1 VNRAHHLYCS
11 SARWSATVEE
21 KLLPWGLAGVEL
33 GDDVLEIGPGLG
45 ATTRVL
51 ARLPGRLTALEL
63 EQRSVARLR
72 GRFGADVE
80 IVQGDATHMPFADSS
95 FSGAACFTMLHH
107 VDSAARQDEVL
118 AEACRVLRP
127 GGTFA
132 GTDSVGGSLRFRLLH
147 IGDVCTTID
156 PAGLPERLRA
166 AGFVDVAVETAAS
179 SLRFRARKPG

>member
-1 VNRAHHLYCS
+1 
-11 SARWSATVEE
+11 
-21 KLLPWGLAGVEL
+21 
-33 GDDVLEIGPGLG
+33 
-45 ATTRVL
+45 
-51 ARLPGRLTALEL
+51 
-63 EQRSVARLR
+63 
-72 GRFGADVE
+72 
-80 IVQGDATHMPFADSS
+80 
-95 FSGAACFTMLHH
+95 MLHH
-107 VDSAARQDEVL
+107 VDSTARQDEVL

-179 SLRFRARKPG
+179 SLRFRAQKPA